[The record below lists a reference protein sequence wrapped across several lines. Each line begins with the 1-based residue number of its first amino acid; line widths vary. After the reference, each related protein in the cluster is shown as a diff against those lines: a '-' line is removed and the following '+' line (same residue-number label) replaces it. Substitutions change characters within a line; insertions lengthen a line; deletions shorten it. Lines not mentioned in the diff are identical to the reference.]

1 MRIYGKRFI
10 NIKIKKMKQIVRT
23 FLKND
28 EWKFILVRHNKRD
41 YWTLPGGH
49 VEDWENIYTAIKRE
63 IKEELN
69 LEIKILWKKIG
80 LNLESITE
88 KPSPICIYKLDFE
101 NEKWKKIKKLEYIFL
116 SEIKDWIIKMQDT
129 EIEEYKFF
137 TKEEILKLDNTFAQF
152 KEIIQK
158 I

>member
-1 MRIYGKRFI
+1 
-10 NIKIKKMKQIVRT
+10 MKQVTRT

-28 EWKFILVRHNKRD
+28 NWEYLLVRHNKKD
-41 YWTLPGGH
+41 YWTLPGWH
-49 VEDWENIYTAIKRE
+49 IEEWEDIYTAIKRE

-69 LEIKILWKKIG
+69 LEIKILWIKIWFDIE
-80 LNLESITE
+80 NIKE
-88 KPSPICIYKLDFE
+88 KPAPICTYKIDFV

-116 SEIKDWIIKMQDT
+116 SEIKSGEIKIQDE

-137 TKEEILKLDNTFAQF
+137 TKEEIMWLDNTFVQF
-152 KEIIQK
+152 KEILRK